1 MRSLSIRRA
10 VLAAALSLTVSSVAG
25 AAEPVSVPAA
35 DPAASCPTWFP
46 DFSCDR
52 AQRFDGFV
60 MPGTAPY
67 LFEEP
72 FTTTGLYLWG
82 VWNQF
87 PIGSAFQGGDAAV
100 VALAARVAIT
110 DRLSFIAT
118 KDGYMWRT
126 AGNPI
131 LPDTSGL
138 VDLAGGFK
146 YSAIVMPEYQFML
159 SPVLR
164 FEFPTGTRRVYQG
177 NGDGAVLPSLSVA
190 KGFDDLH
197 LVGDIGVHIPFNN
210 AESSSMIWYNVHADY
225 RVTSWLSPFIELNGY
240 SYVHD
245 GNGTLPI
252 RLNQATAGALGVDRV
267 SLNTAQ
273 ALLRTGGFEG
283 LDVTNLGSQNVAGN
297 TVITG
302 AIGVRI
308 PLTSSVS
315 LSAAWEAP
323 LTSMKYIEKQ
333 RVTTNL
339 SYEF

>member
-1 MRSLSIRRA
+1 MRLLSLPC
-10 VLAAALSLTVSSVAG
+10 AATAATLALSFLPVAQ
-25 AAEPVSVPAA
+25 AAEPAGAPAA
-35 DPAASCPTWFP
+35 ACPTWFP

-72 FTTTGLYLWG
+72 FATTGVYLWG
-82 VWNQF
+82 VWHEF
-87 PIGSAFQGGDAAV
+87 PTASAFRGGDAEI

-118 KDGYMWRT
+118 EDGYAWRHPD
-126 AGNPI
+126 NPI
-131 LPDTSGL
+131 LPSTSGFM
-138 VDLAGGFK
+138 DLAAGFK
-146 YSAIVMPEYQFML
+146 YAAVVMPEDQFIL
-159 SPVLR
+159 TPVLR
-164 FEFPTGTRRVYQG
+164 FKFPTGTRRVYEG
-177 NGDGAVLPSLSVA
+177 NGDGAVLPSLSVG
-190 KGFDDLH
+190 KGFGDLH
-197 LVGDIGVHIPFNN
+197 LLGDIGVEIPFNN

-225 RVTSWLSPFIELNGY
+225 AVTPWLSPFVELNGY

-245 GNGTLPI
+245 GNGNLPI
-252 RLNQATAGALGVDRV
+252 RLNQATAGQLGVDRV
-267 SLNTAQ
+267 DLNTAQ
-273 ALLRTGGFEG
+273 ALLGTGGFEG
-283 LDVTNLGSQNVAGN
+283 LDVTNLGSRGVASS

-308 PLTSSVS
+308 PLPGNVS

-323 LTSMKYIEKQ
+323 LTTTRYIFRQ